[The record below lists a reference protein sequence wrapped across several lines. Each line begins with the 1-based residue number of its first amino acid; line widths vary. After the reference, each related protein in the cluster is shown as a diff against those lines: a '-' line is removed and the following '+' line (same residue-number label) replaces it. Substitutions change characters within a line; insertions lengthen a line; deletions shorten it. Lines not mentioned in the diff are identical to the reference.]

1 MPIQMSL
8 SKGARQRTRGQTYEQ
23 GGKSASLTEHDTLIS
38 TNFPTL
44 TIDLA
49 AVFAELDAFNA
60 D

>member
-1 MPIQMSL
+1 MSL